1 MPPVGEFGSDF
12 RVQYRPLG
20 LVDAGGILTR

>member
-12 RVQYRPLG
+12 EVQYRPLG
-20 LVDAGGILTR
+20 LAVPGAILTR

>member
-12 RVQYRPLG
+12 GAQYRPLG
-20 LVDAGGILTR
+20 LAVPGGILTR